1 MKLKDCCRFIRGL
14 TYKKSDETDH
24 SSKVV
29 LRANNINL
37 DDGTLDF
44 SELKYINDAIVIP
57 PDKIVKKGDILI
69 CTASGSKS
77 HLGKVA
83 LIDRDYG
90 YAFGGFMAVLKPF
103 DFVEPQYL
111 HAVLNSPTFKAYI
124 FRIDG
129 ANINNLKFSDMED
142 FEFPIPPISEQKRIV
157 GILDA
162 AFEKID
168 AVQRN
173 AERNLANA
181 KELFQRVL
189 DEEMTPKDGWEKVAF
204 KDLFDIRDGTHDS
217 PQYHAQG
224 HPLITSKNLKSGT
237 LDYNNVKLISD
248 DDFIKIN
255 ERSKVDRFDLL
266 FAMIGTIGNPIVIE
280 DEPGFAIKNVA
291 LFKNKPTQNM
301 YFLKY
306 YLNTSVVHNKMICDA
321 QGSNQKFVGLAY
333 LRNFQTLYPSRLI
346 QDAIVRKLNV
356 VSSRCDSLV
365 CALTSQ
371 LQMYTELR
379 QQILAKAF
387 NGEL

>member
-1 MKLKDCCRFIRGL
+1 MSTAWPVESLGDVCKIIGGGTPSKDNTAFYSG
-14 TYKKSDETDH
+14 
-24 SSKVV
+24 
-29 LRANNINL
+29 NIPWATVRDMGKAIL
-37 DDGTLDF
+37 DKT
-44 SELKYINDAIVIP
+44 ELCITQDAVCNSPTNIIPKGNVI
-57 PDKIVKKGDILI
+57 I
-69 CTASGSKS
+69 ASRVG
-77 HLGKVA
+77 LGKVCILKNDTA
-83 LIDRDYG
+83 INQDLRAVIPKSDNLLEEYLFWWFCSIADYIVSQG
-90 YAFGGFMAVLKPF
+90 NGATVKGVTLPFLKS
-103 DFVEPQYL
+103 L
-111 HAVLNSPTFKAYI
+111 SI
-124 FRIDG
+124 
-129 ANINNLKFSDMED
+129 
-142 FEFPIPPISEQKRIV
+142 PIPPIPEQQRIV